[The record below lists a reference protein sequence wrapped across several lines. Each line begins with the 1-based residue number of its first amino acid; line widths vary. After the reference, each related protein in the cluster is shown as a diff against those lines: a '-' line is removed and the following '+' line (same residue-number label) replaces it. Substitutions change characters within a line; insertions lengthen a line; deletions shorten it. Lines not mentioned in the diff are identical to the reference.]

1 MLWKYYRYFALLFW
15 EDILNPGSIVQVRN
29 RYWVLLPN
37 EDPDIY
43 LLRPLTGVTDEAVA
57 LHKELSNLLGY
68 TLPEERPSPA
78 TFPLPTTAD
87 VSDAIGTHLLWQAA
101 RLTLRE
107 GASPLRSLGKI
118 SIRPRTYQFVPL
130 LMALR
135 LDPVRMLIADD
146 VGVGKTIEALL
157 IAREL
162 WERGEIKRLAVLCPP
177 YLCDQW
183 QQELREKFNF
193 HDAVVI
199 RSGTVRALERA
210 IPPSRTIYE
219 HYPVQVIS
227 IDFIKSEHNRH
238 AFLLHTPEMLI
249 VDEAHGAAMAK
260 NQNQQQRHEF
270 LRKVA
275 ENPNR
280 HLIMLTA
287 TPHSGVEKAFQ
298 SLLGLLDPRF
308 AEWEMHDLSENR
320 LRELARHFV
329 QRTRKDI
336 ESGWESASCFPT
348 RLSADRTYR
357 LSPAYRDLFEKTY
370 AFCAE
375 IVRTGKN
382 LKERQR
388 RVRYWG
394 ALALLRCVMSSP
406 AAALAALEKRSA
418 KEQERAEGG
427 ERESVRAGEG
437 KSGEDDVDFRG
448 FVFEAD
454 QQETDDE
461 QPLPPIEA
469 AESDLPESEQRKLRA
484 LEHLAAR
491 LQEQGQDTKLE
502 GLAQVV
508 EELLAEGY
516 APIVWCR
523 YVATAEYVAA
533 ALQGRLSQKH
543 LALHVA
549 CITGRQGDEERRA
562 RIDEIDADRPR
573 ILVATDCLSEGINLQ
588 EKFTAVIHYDLPW
601 NPNRLEQREGRVDRY
616 GQSAKTVKVVRY
628 FGQDNPVDGVVL
640 DVLLDKARQIYKRLG
655 THVPVPEESESVTEA
670 VLNALFLR
678 GGYQAEARQLVFDFV
693 QNQVT
698 ELHARWERD
707 AESERITRTRFA
719 QRALKP
725 QEVQRELEAAD
736 AVLGDPQAVR
746 EFVLNAAQRLG
757 LGMRRAGERESMRV
771 GGRESGRGGE
781 RESGREGDV
790 WIVDVSPA
798 AATRLPDAVKHAL
811 PERKNGLWRV
821 SFVSPTPQGAEYLGR
836 NHPFVQALARY
847 LLEEAITRPGAA
859 VASRAGAI
867 ATRAISQLTV
877 LLLLRVRYLLQF
889 PNAAP
894 LFAEEV
900 MPLAYTHTA
909 DGIPQW
915 LSEANALRLLSE
927 ARPDANMLIEEKKNL
942 VEAALR
948 AYPSLENDL
957 RAHLQTRA
965 LRLEE
970 AHKRIRQAV
979 RLRSDE
985 LTVAPQFPPD
995 LLGVLVVESVRG

>member
-1 MLWKYYRYFALLFW
+1 LK
-15 EDILNPGSIVQVRN
+15 PGTIVQVRN
-29 RYWVLLPN
+29 RYWVLLPHD
-37 EDPDIY
+37 DPDIY

-57 LHKELSNLLGY
+57 LHKRLTELLGY
-68 TLPEERPSPA
+68 TLPEERPRPA
-78 TFPLPTTAD
+78 TFPLPAAEDVAD
-87 VSDAIGTHLLWQAA
+87 AASAHLLWQAA

-210 IPPSRTIYE
+210 KPPSHTIYE

-238 AFLLHTPEMLI
+238 AFLLHAPELI
-249 VDEAHGAAMAK
+249 IADEAHGAAMAK
-260 NQNQQQRHEF
+260 NQSQQQRHEF

-275 ENPNR
+275 EEPNR
-280 HLIMLTA
+280 HLILLTA
-287 TPHSGVEKAFQ
+287 TPHSGVESAFQ

-308 AEWEMHDLSENR
+308 AEWELHDLSENR

-336 ESGWESASCFPT
+336 ESGWESEPCFPT
-348 RLSADRTYR
+348 RLSADRAYR
-357 LSPAYRDLFEKTY
+357 LSPAYRELFEKTY

-375 IVRTGKN
+375 IVRTGQN
-382 LKERQR
+382 LQERQR

-406 AAALAALEKRSA
+406 AAALAALEARSA
-418 KEQERAEGG
+418 RARERESMRVGEEERAED
-427 ERESVRAGEG
+427 E
-437 KSGEDDVDFRG
+437 VDFRG
-448 FVFEAD
+448 FVFESD

-484 LEHLAAR
+484 LGRLAAR
-491 LQEQGQDTKLE
+491 LQEAGQDTKLE
-502 GLAQVV
+502 GLVQVV
-508 EELLAEGY
+508 NELLAEGY

-523 YVATAEYVAA
+523 YVATAEYVAN
-533 ALQGRLSQKH
+533 ALQKRLSQTYPG
-543 LALHVA
+543 LQVA
-549 CITGRQGDEERRA
+549 CVTGRQGDEERRA
-562 RIDEIDADRPR
+562 HIDEIDADRPR
-573 ILVATDCLSEGINLQ
+573 VLVATDCLSEGINLQ

-616 GQSAKTVKVVRY
+616 GQSARTVKVVRY
-628 FGQDNPVDGVVL
+628 FGQDNPVDGVVVN
-640 DVLLDKARQIYKRLG
+640 VLLDKARQIYQALG

-678 GGYQAEARQLVFDFV
+678 GGYQREARQLAFEFEPDKVAD
-693 QNQVT
+693 
-698 ELHARWERD
+698 LHTRWERD
-707 AESERITRTRFA
+707 AERERITRSRFA

-725 QEVQRELEAAD
+725 EEVQRELEAAD
-736 AVLGDPQAVR
+736 AVLGDPDAVR
-746 EFVLNAAQRLG
+746 EFVLAAAQRLG
-757 LGMRRAGERESMRV
+757 LIIEREKRAANV
-771 GGRESGRGGE
+771 YRL
-781 RESGREGDV
+781 V
-790 WIVDVSPA
+790 TSPLPPA
-798 AATRLPDAVKHAL
+798 LPDAVRFAL
-811 PERKNGLWRV
+811 PERKDGMWRV
-821 SFVSPTPQGAEYLGR
+821 SFVSPTPEGAEYLGR

-847 LLEEAITRPGAA
+847 LFEAALVGHDPRPAR
-859 VASRAGAI
+859 RAGAI
-867 ATRAISQLTV
+867 ATRAVSQLTV

-889 PNAAP
+889 PDAAP

-900 MPLAYTHTA
+900 LPLAFTRAA
-909 DGIPQW
+909 DGSPQW
-915 LSEANALRLLSE
+915 LPEADALRLLSE
-927 ARPDANMLIEEKKNL
+927 ARPDANLPLERKKQVVKASLN
-942 VEAALR
+942 
-948 AYPSLENDL
+948 AYPALENDL
-957 RAHLQTRA
+957 RAHLQARA
-965 LRLEE
+965 RRLEE

-979 RLRSDE
+979 RLRSAD
-985 LTVAPQFPPD
+985 LTLAPQFPPD
-995 LLGVLVVESVRG
+995 LLGVLVLESVSERA

>member
-1 MLWKYYRYFALLFW
+1 M
-15 EDILNPGSIVQVRN
+15 NVGSIVKVRE
-29 RYWVLLPN
+29 RYWVLLPPENAN
-37 EDPDIY
+37 EY
-43 LLRPLTGVTDEAVA
+43 RLRPLTGDIDEIVV
-57 LHKELSNLLGY
+57 LHQGLTQKLAY
-68 TLPEERPSPA
+68 TLPEERPQPA
-78 TFPLPTTAD
+78 TFPLPSPDDVAD
-87 VSDAIGTHLLWQAA
+87 ASSAHLLWDAA

-107 GASPLRSLGKI
+107 SAAPLRSLGKI

-135 LDPVRMLIADD
+135 LDPVRLLIADD

-162 WERGEIKRLAVLCPP
+162 WERGEIRRLAVLCPP

-199 RSGTVRALERA
+199 RSGTVRSLERA
-210 IPPSRTIYE
+210 VPPGRTIYE

-238 AFLLHTPEMLI
+238 AFLLHAPELII

-260 NQNQQQRHEF
+260 NQSQQQRHEF

-275 ENPNR
+275 EESKR
-280 HLIMLTA
+280 HLILLTA
-287 TPHSGVEKAFQ
+287 TPHSGVESAFQ
-298 SLLGLLDPRF
+298 SLLGLLDSRF
-308 AEWEMHDLSENR
+308 AEWELHALSEDR
-320 LRELARHFV
+320 LRDLARHFV
-329 QRTRKDI
+329 QRTRQDI

-348 RLSADRTYR
+348 RSPDDRTYR

-375 IVRTGKN
+375 IVRTGQN
-382 LKERQR
+382 LQERQR

-406 AAALAALEKRSA
+406 AAALAALESRRA
-418 KEQERAEGG
+418 REQESG
-427 ERESVRAGEG
+427 RAGEG
-437 KSGEDDVDFRG
+437 ERAEDEVDFRG
-448 FVFEAD
+448 FVFESD

-469 AESDLPESEQRKLRA
+469 AESDLSQSEQRKLRDLA
-484 LEHLAAR
+484 RLAAR
-491 LQEQGQDTKLE
+491 LQQPGQDTKLE
-502 GLAQVV
+502 GLVQVV
-508 EELLAEGY
+508 DELLAEGH

-533 ALQGRLSQKH
+533 ALQERLRQKH
-543 LALHVA
+543 PNLQVS

-562 RIDEIDADRPR
+562 RIDEIDTARPR

-616 GQSAKTVKVVRY
+616 GQTAPTVKVVRY
-628 FGQDNPVDGVVL
+628 FGQDNPVDGVVV
-640 DVLLDKARQIYKRLG
+640 DVLLDKARQIYRTLG

-678 GGYQAEARQLVFDFV
+678 GGYQDRPIQLALFE
-693 QNQVT
+693 QNKVAD
-698 ELHARWERD
+698 LHTRWEQD
-707 AESERITRTRFA
+707 AERERVTRTRFA

-757 LGMRRAGERESMRV
+757 MGMRRAGE
-771 GGRESGRGGE
+771 
-781 RESGREGDV
+781 V
-790 WIVDVSPA
+790 WLVDVSPSSLS
-798 AATRLPDAVKHAL
+798 RLPEAVRYAL
-811 PERKNGLWRV
+811 PQREGGWWRV
-821 SFVSPTPQGAEYLGR
+821 SFVSPTPPGAEYVGR

-847 LLEEAITRPGAA
+847 LFEAALVGHDPRPARRVGVIATRSVSEATTLYLLRLRYLLTLPQRAPLLLEEMQIVGLRDGAPLLGHDAGLALLAQAQPNANLDLATKQRLAQEAIHRWPWGGDAPDATLRRGLEEAFLARA
-859 VASRAGAI
+859 VALEESHKAI
-867 ATRAISQLTV
+867 RRSLC
-877 LLLLRVRYLLQF
+877 LRVR
-889 PNAAP
+889 
-894 LFAEEV
+894 E
-900 MPLAYTHTA
+900 LAL
-909 DGIPQW
+909 DPQ
-915 LSEANALRLLSE
+915 
-927 ARPDANMLIEEKKNL
+927 M
-942 VEAALR
+942 
-948 AYPSLENDL
+948 
-957 RAHLQTRA
+957 
-965 LRLEE
+965 
-970 AHKRIRQAV
+970 
-979 RLRSDE
+979 
-985 LTVAPQFPPD
+985 PPD
-995 LLGVLVVESVRG
+995 LLGVLVLLPV